1 MTSKTKITENIKI
14 AKPRITGSLSC
25 WNKNDGER
33 VLTKP
38 RITGSLTVAAETR
51 MTENEC

>member
-14 AKPRITGSLSC
+14 AKPRITGILSC
-25 WNKNDGER
+25 WNENDGER

-38 RITGSLTVAAETR
+38 RITGSLTVVAETR